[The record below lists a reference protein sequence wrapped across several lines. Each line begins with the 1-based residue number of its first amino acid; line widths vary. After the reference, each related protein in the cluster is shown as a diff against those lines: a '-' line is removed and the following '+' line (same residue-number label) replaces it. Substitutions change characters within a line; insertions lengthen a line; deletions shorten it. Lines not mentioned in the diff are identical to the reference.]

1 MESLDFTGAAQER
14 AKTPAELAAILRQQG
29 EEFRQAQAAK
39 AAELDSISKEATE
52 KDALQAAE
60 LLEKIKSMPDDRI
73 VPDEDDP
80 YSKFGDQA
88 NRRGIH

>member
-29 EEFRQAQAAK
+29 EEFRQAQDR
-39 AAELDSISKEATE
+39 AAELDLTSTEAAAR
-52 KDALQAAE
+52 DAFQAAE

-73 VPDEDDP
+73 IPDEDDP

>member
-14 AKTPAELAAILRQQG
+14 PRTPTELAEILRQQG
-29 EEFRQAQAAK
+29 EEFRQAQAGAT
-39 AAELDSISKEATE
+39 ELDFTAQEAAA

-60 LLEKIKSMPDDRI
+60 LLEKIKSIPDDRI

>member
-1 MESLDFTGAAQER
+1 MESLDFTGAIQER
-14 AKTPAELAAILRQQG
+14 SKTPAELAEILRKQG
-29 EEFRQAQAAK
+29 EEFRQTQAR
-39 AAELDSISKEATE
+39 ATE
-52 KDALQAAE
+52 LASTAEEAAAADARQAAE

-73 VPDEDDP
+73 VPDENDP

>member
-1 MESLDFTGAAQER
+1 MESLDFTGSIQER
-14 AKTPAELAAILRQQG
+14 PKTPAELAEILRKQG
-29 EEFRQAQAAK
+29 EEFRQTQARAT
-39 AAELDSISKEATE
+39 ELDFTAKEAAAT
-52 KDALQAAE
+52 DARQAAE

>member
-1 MESLDFTGAAQER
+1 MESLDFTGAIQEHP
-14 AKTPAELAAILRQQG
+14 KTPAELAEILRKQG
-29 EEFRQAQAAK
+29 EEFRQTQAA
-39 AAELDSISKEATE
+39 ATELDFTAHEAAL
-52 KDALQAAE
+52 KDARQAAE